1 KYIVRLSTDERQA
14 CNDVVGQRRG
24 TSEKVRRSRILL
36 KADADGPAPID
47 EKTTAALNC
56 RTQTS
61 ESVRYRPVTEIFEK
75 VLDRKT

>member
-1 KYIVRLSTDERQA
+1 M
-14 CNDVVGQRRG
+14 
-24 TSEKVRRSRILL
+24 RRSRILL